1 MKFSEVVKEAKDK
14 GFTEPGTF
22 PKPCLSLDAKS
33 WRLRP
38 DPRDD
43 LGGTDVQR
51 KAVESLRGGG
61 RVAPGRSRGLLP
73 QVTILAREI
82 GLKIELDDVP
92 ALASPRV
99 VARLFAAQS
108 RAGEVS
114 GPGEASEA
122 FSSGV

>member
-51 KAVESLRGGG
+51 KAVESLPGGG
-61 RVAPGRSRGLLP
+61 VRRVA
-73 QVTILAREI
+73 
-82 GLKIELDDVP
+82 
-92 ALASPRV
+92 
-99 VARLFAAQS
+99 AADFCL
-108 RAGEVS
+108 R
-114 GPGEASEA
+114 
-122 FSSGV
+122 